1 MKLGRL
7 PALLLLVT
15 ACTAGV
21 VTSTTAAGPDPSEP
35 TSSTS
40 VATTVTTSAAPTTT
54 TTISVTSTTTV
65 ATSTTVPSTTVPTT
79 TVTTTTDAA
88 DTLAGAVIVLDPG
101 HNGMNWAHPDEIN
114 QIVDIG
120 TGTKACNTTGTSTVD
135 GFPEAS
141 FTWELAQ
148 RTRGKLESLGASVTM
163 TRADN
168 DGWGPCITERAAIGN
183 RAGADAVISIHADG
197 GPTSGRGFHVI
208 YPKVVAG
215 LTDDIAEDSKRL
227 AHAIHDAFLVTG
239 MPVSDYLGSDGYTVR
254 DDLGGLTLSDVP
266 VVFLEAG
273 NMRNSTDAALLI
285 DPAFQESMADAL
297 VAGLVDYLDR

>member
-1 MKLGRL
+1 MKFGRL
-7 PALLLLVT
+7 RASLLLVT
-15 ACTAGV
+15 ACSAAGV
-21 VTSTTAAGPDPSEP
+21 TGTTIRGPDPTEPTSTTSAE
-35 TSSTS
+35 
-40 VATTVTTSAAPTTT
+40 TTVTTGTPLTTTTNISVTTT
-54 TTISVTSTTTV
+54 TTTTAPT
-65 ATSTTVPSTTVPTT
+65 TTVPTT
-79 TVTTTTDAA
+79 MVTTTTDTAG
-88 DTLAGAVIVLDPG
+88 TLVGAVIVLDPG
-101 HNGMNWAHPDEIN
+101 HNGMNRAHPDEIN

-148 RTRGKLESLGASVTM
+148 MTRGKLESLGATVTM
-163 TRADN
+163 TRRNN

-197 GPTSGRGFHVI
+197 GPSSGRGFHVI
-208 YPKVVAG
+208 YPKVVSG

-273 NMRNSTDAALLI
+273 NMRNGTDAALLI

-297 VAGLVDYLDR
+297 VAGLVDYLSG

>member
-1 MKLGRL
+1 MKFGRL
-7 PALLLLVT
+7 RASLLLVT
-15 ACTAGV
+15 ACSAAGV
-21 VTSTTAAGPDPSEP
+21 TGTTIRGLDPTEPTSTTSAE
-35 TSSTS
+35 
-40 VATTVTTSAAPTTT
+40 TTVTTGTPLTTT
-54 TTISVTSTTTV
+54 TTFAVTTT
-65 ATSTTVPSTTVPTT
+65 TTTTAPTTTVPTT
-79 TVTTTTDAA
+79 MVTTSTDTAG
-88 DTLAGAVIVLDPG
+88 TLVGAVIALDPG

-135 GFPEAS
+135 GFPETS

-148 RTRGKLESLGASVTM
+148 MTRGKLESLGATVTM
-163 TRADN
+163 TRRNN

-197 GPTSGRGFHVI
+197 GPSSGRGFHVI
-208 YPKVVAG
+208 YPKVVSG

-273 NMRNSTDAALLI
+273 NMRNGTDAALLI

-297 VAGLVDYLDR
+297 VAGLVDYLSG

>member
-1 MKLGRL
+1 MKFGRL
-7 PALLLLVT
+7 PASLLLVT
-15 ACTAGV
+15 ACAATGVTATTIRGPDPTEP
-21 VTSTTAAGPDPSEP
+21 TSTTSAE
-35 TSSTS
+35 
-40 VATTVTTSAAPTTT
+40 TTVTTGTPLTTT
-54 TTISVTSTTTV
+54 TTFSVTTTT
-65 ATSTTVPSTTVPTT
+65 TTTAPTTTVPTT
-79 TVTTTTDAA
+79 IVTTTTDAA
-88 DTLAGAVIVLDPG
+88 GTLVGAVIVLDPG

-120 TGTKACNTTGTSTVD
+120 TGTKACNTTGTSTAD

-148 RTRGKLESLGASVTM
+148 MTRGKLESLGATVTM
-163 TRADN
+163 TRANN

-197 GPTSGRGFHVI
+197 GPPSGRGFHVI
-208 YPKVVAG
+208 YPKVVSG

-273 NMRNSTDAALLI
+273 NMRNGTDAALQI

-297 VAGLVDYLDR
+297 VAGLVDYLSG